1 MSFYHPIVP
10 FDLRGKTLVVPV
22 VSAANIAQLA
32 ADLLIASLSLHLV
45 GVFDSRDLVPV
56 VGGREDGEEGV
67 STPLE
72 LFGKEGCD
80 VAVIQQRSPVLLPRK
95 QEFIDALLQFLRDSK
110 FSSSLFLSGVD
121 MSDRTDAQMITPTYY
136 IRPSNSPPWEN
147 SPLASIS
154 QLPIPEYSSPVSQYP
169 PVLLLRRTKGRSLS
183 SPVAASRGGSS
194 ITSQSPGTFRQLRCF
209 SSCSK
214 VTTGPTRRSWL
225 RWWPKCFHWR
235 CKSGGNH
242 SAGSKGCSEP
252 LMTRP
257 CMVDA
262 GCSSERAGWERILYF
277 LYSSHAF
284 SVMRQIWMRCNVCGR
299 VRWGKTRF
307 ICWWST

>member
-110 FSSSLFLSGVD
+110 ISSSLFLSGVD

-169 PVLLLRRTKGRSLS
+169 GA
-183 SPVAASRGGSS
+183 AASQDEGPIPFIPGG
-194 ITSQSPGTFRQLRCF
+194 GL
-209 SSCSK
+209 
-214 VTTGPTRRSWL
+214 TRRILHNLPESWDIPTAAL
-225 RWWPKCFHWR
+225 LQFVLEGDNRSDASLMAAVVAKVLSLEVQEWR
-235 CKSGGNH
+235 QPFSWQQGLFGTPH
-242 SAGSKGCSEP
+242 DQ
-252 LMTRP
+252 T
-257 CMVDA
+257 
-262 GCSSERAGWERILYF
+262 LY
-277 LYSSHAF
+277 
-284 SVMRQIWMRCNVCGR
+284 G
-299 VRWGKTRF
+299 
-307 ICWWST
+307 